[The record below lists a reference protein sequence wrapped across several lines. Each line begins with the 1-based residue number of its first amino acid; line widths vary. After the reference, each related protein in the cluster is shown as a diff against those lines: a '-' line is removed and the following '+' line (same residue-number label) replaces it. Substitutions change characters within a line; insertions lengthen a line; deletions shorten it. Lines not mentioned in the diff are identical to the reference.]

1 MRVYYFG
8 VRVNWDKLL
17 AIDQQKESFK
27 AQIFVEATL
36 LHPQKVRECDEK
48 DVLKFFTRATVENSL
63 AKPKD
68 DEFPT
73 QDDKKNWRFVWLIH
87 GEFGEELELQNF
99 PFDTQD
105 LSVMLRFGWPCKDRK
120 EVQVRFVDSRKSK
133 VFVNIFCLKNAWTE
147 PKAVDVRFGFT
158 KIDEHWKP
166 TPEEPEIPDQFPLIW
181 IRCQV
186 GRKPKFYL
194 LNVVLPVASI
204 VFASISSLAVFEDMG
219 GRLGATLTLLLTAVA
234 YKYLVA
240 EMVPRI
246 SYNTL
251 LDWYVL
257 ICWAFLLL
265 MVLGN
270 CFVHHDAKTAVGFT
284 FGALF
289 AFFNAVFAVVCLRMH
304 RVERQRLEISD
315 DHGDH
320 GEPLLGA
327 TSSDE
332 ENEALV
338 LYYNDDFNTQ
348 DPQNLTRTLEEVK
361 ALPKETCNG
370 GSMSPSSVS
379 TAGSY
384 ASEWQRHRM

>member
-1 MRVYYFG
+1 MAGSPKSGTRVYYFG
-8 VRVNWDKLL
+8 VRVNWDKLM

-36 LHPQKVRECDEK
+36 LHPQQVLKCDEK
-48 DVLKFFTRATVENSL
+48 DVRLFFKRATVENSL

-68 DEFPT
+68 DEFPI
-73 QDDKKNWRFVWLIH
+73 QEDEKHWKFVWLIH
-87 GEFGEELELQNF
+87 GEFGEELELENF

-105 LSVMLRFGWPCKDRK
+105 LAVMLRFGWPCKNRK
-120 EVQVRFVDSRKSK
+120 EVQVRFVDSHKSK
-133 VFVNIFCLKNAWTE
+133 VYINIFCLKNAWTQ
-147 PKAVDVRFGFT
+147 PQAVDVRFGFT
-158 KIDEHWKP
+158 KIEENWKP
-166 TPEEPEIPDQFPLIW
+166 TPEEQEIPDQFPLIW

-194 LNVVLPVASI
+194 VNVVLPVASI

-265 MVLGN
+265 MVLAN
-270 CFVHHDAKTAVGFT
+270 CFVHHDLKIAVGCT

-289 AFFNAVFAVVCLRMH
+289 ALFNLVFAVVCLRIHH
-304 RVERQRLEISD
+304 RESQRLEISNHPD
-315 DHGDH
+315 DHG
-320 GEPLLGA
+320 EASLA
-327 TSSDE
+327 SSSDE
-332 ENEALV
+332 ENEALLV
-338 LYYNDDFNTQ
+338 YYNKDELNTQ
-348 DPQNLTRTLEEVK
+348 DPQNLTKTLEQVK
-361 ALPKETCNG
+361 ALRETPRWN
-370 GSMSPSSVS
+370 MSPSSVS

-384 ASEWQRHRM
+384 